1 MVKLDQVIRS
11 LESRYPL
18 TTLESMPKWHSL
30 LKMHDSLKGM
40 LPEDYSDISKEAA
53 EEDMLAAAL
62 QDELIEGTNH

>member
-30 LKMHDSLKGM
+30 LKMHDSLKEM
-40 LPEDYSDISKEAA
+40 LPEDYSDISKEA
-53 EEDMLAAAL
+53 DMLAAAL